1 MATTEE
7 RLTSIEKKL
16 DLLLANQKQQSVKY
30 ENYSAFFRKKLND
43 SFTALSNAVT
53 SQTVVLSEKLA
64 KLEKLLGAQSAAQ
77 QTPTADPQ
85 HAETLRLI
93 SELSQAVQASAAT
106 QTELMSHHASLL
118 GKALADGL
126 RQVGAVQD
134 ADMKLR
140 QDSAEEISRKVS
152 ASFEH
157 LYEMLLD
164 NADLITESKPAAEK
178 PAAPESAGTPD
189 TPDTPDIPEEPDVTD
204 IGNEPEE

>member
-64 KLEKLLGAQSAAQ
+64 RLEKLLSAKPASQ

-106 QTELMSHHASLL
+106 QTELMSHHAALL
-118 GKALADGL
+118 GKALSDGL

-164 NADLITESKPAAEK
+164 NADLIAESKPAAEK
-178 PAAPESAGTPD
+178 PAAPESAGAAETPE
-189 TPDTPDIPEEPDVTD
+189 TPDIPEEPDITD